1 MPPLTSKRVPGT
13 SGFTLMEMLVTL
25 VLVSFATM
33 LMFQTLGSYRIAKQR
48 VSAQSGVIDRA
59 ALFDSWFRESIHGLH
74 ATKRLA
80 FEGDARS
87 LSGMT
92 LAPAFSLAGAGI
104 PMRWTLA
111 EGRQGDWRIRYAE
124 DEKQRWELSFAATRR
139 ARFAY
144 LDAAGK
150 MHDTWPPA
158 LGLQE
163 QLPAAVVLRQT
174 ASDGVERVVVAAV
187 RGSRKPV
194 YAVSELEQD

>member
-1 MPPLTSKRVPGT
+1 MTPNPIPRTT
-13 SGFTLMEMLVTL
+13 GFTLMEMLVTL

-48 VSAQSGVIDRA
+48 VSAQSGMIDRA
-59 ALFDSWFRESIHGLH
+59 ALFDAWFRESIQGLH

-92 LAPAFSLAGAGI
+92 LAPAFSLAGAGVA
-104 PMRWTLA
+104 MRWTLA
-111 EGRQGDWRIRYAE
+111 EGRQGDWRIRYTE

-174 ASDGVERVVVAAV
+174 APDGVERVVVAAV